1 MPSEMYR
8 LIFGTAVQPI
18 DLDGA
23 REVFIQV
30 LGSSELYVAN
40 DESFNTYFTISPTA
54 VGGIN
59 GILRTVANDSRLRIK
74 GSGAGIV
81 EIWVVK

>member
-8 LIFGTAVQPI
+8 IQFATEVIPI

-30 LGSSELYVAN
+30 IGGSELYVAN

-59 GILRTVANDSRLRIK
+59 AIFRTVANDARLWVK
-74 GSGAGIV
+74 GSGAGMA
-81 EIWVVK
+81 EIWIVK